1 MDHFTWQYRKQ
12 QYRVRLH
19 LIVLTPMDQ
28 PRITFVINGN
38 TYNLRP
44 TDQQA
49 ITAIS
54 NADRQQLLALLE
66 AIKTHDTLSH
76 AEVQKAAERAEI
88 LLQNR
93 GAGATANA
101 THSPPSPRPER
112 LGSGDA
118 DALMAR
124 LVMEEKLNRKSG
136 VTKNTVYKFAAG
148 TAVVII
154 LLTVIF

>member
-1 MDHFTWQYRKQ
+1 
-12 QYRVRLH
+12 
-19 LIVLTPMDQ
+19 MDQ
-28 PRITFVINGN
+28 PRITFVINDN
-38 TYNLRP
+38 TYSLQP

-66 AIKTHDTLSH
+66 AIKTHDTLCRV
-76 AEVQKAAERAEI
+76 EVQKAAERAEI
-88 LLQNR
+88 LLQN
-93 GAGATANA
+93 GGEGATANA
-101 THSPPSPRPER
+101 THSHPSPRPER

-124 LVMEEKLNRKSG
+124 LAMEEKLNRKPG

-148 TAVVII
+148 IAVVII
-154 LLTVIF
+154 LLTAIF